1 MPSCNKTC
9 NGNGEHQ
16 SSKYKLWFTAANN
29 TFQKTDLLA
38 SKELITRFPVLY
50 CWLRGTTSQPI
61 GEEIFFSGYHGIA
74 DWSTGLWDLLFKH
87 LQLSISKLERQ
98 GWDCLDLSGGVVD
111 IYGQGMLIIELPGR
125 RKWSRTQRRFVDGV
139 KEEMQR
145 VSVI

>member
-9 NGNGEHQ
+9 NGNGHP

-38 SKELITRFPVLY
+38 TKELITRFPVLY
-50 CWLRGTTSQPI
+50 RWLRGTTSQPI
-61 GEEIFFSGYHGIA
+61 GEEIFFSVYHGIA

-98 GWDCLDLSGGVVD
+98 GWDCLDLSGGIVD
-111 IYGQGMLIIELPGR
+111 IYWTRDADYRAARQ
-125 RKWSRTQRRFVDGV
+125 
-139 KEEMQR
+139 EEMKQNTEKICGWR
-145 VSVI
+145 EGRNAEG

>member
-9 NGNGEHQ
+9 NGNGEHP

-38 SKELITRFPVLY
+38 TKELITRFPVLY
-50 CWLRGTTSQPI
+50 RWLRGTTSQPI
-61 GEEIFFSGYHGIA
+61 GEEIFFSVYHGIA

-98 GWDCLDLSGGVVD
+98 GWDCLDLSAGIVD
-111 IYGQGMLIIELPGR
+111 IYWTRDADYRAARQ
-125 RKWSRTQRRFVDGV
+125 
-139 KEEMQR
+139 EEMKQNTEKICGWR
-145 VSVI
+145 EGRNAEG